1 MMESRYD
8 PTSMNHELVLMVLT
22 LDNLDYASLGYHL
35 GANATHEAPIDL
47 GDGNT
52 GGW

>member
-8 PTSMNHELVLMVLT
+8 PTSVNHELVLMVLT
-22 LDNLDYASLGYHL
+22 LDNLNYASLGDHL
-35 GANATHEAPIDL
+35 GANTTHEAPNDL
-47 GDGNT
+47 SDGNT